1 MADDK
6 QKPSRGSG
14 KKGASAPQPGAA
26 AAAPDA
32 AQPFPIVG
40 IGASAG
46 GLKALEA
53 FFAAMPRNDDVTM
66 AFVVVQHLA
75 PDHKSL
81 LVELV
86 RRYTR
91 MQVVEA
97 ENSMTVEPNRVYII
111 PPARDLTIKDGK
123 LWLAA
128 QQARGPH
135 LTIDHFF
142 RSLADE
148 QHERAIC
155 IVMSGTGSDG
165 TLGLRAVK
173 GEGGMAIVQAPDTAE
188 YDGMPRSAIDT
199 GLVDFVLS
207 PARHAGA
214 AAGLRAPR
222 VRRTTGPGR
231 RRSCATASSSGCA
244 SCCAR
249 RPATTSR
256 STRKRRWCGAWNGAW
271 RCTRSTCPR
280 TTCATRAT
288 TRRNSRRCSATC

>member
-1 MADDK
+1 MAASRSIGDGAPVADDK

-14 KKGASAPQPGAA
+14 KKAASAPQPGGA

-97 ENSMTVEPNRVYII
+97 ENQMHGRAQLRVHHPAEPRPDDQGRQAVARRAAG
-111 PPARDLTIKDGK
+111 PRAAPDDRPLLPLARRRAARTRDLHRHVGHRQRRHARPARDQG
-123 LWLAA
+123 
-128 QQARGPH
+128 RG
-135 LTIDHFF
+135 
-142 RSLADE
+142 
-148 QHERAIC
+148 
-155 IVMSGTGSDG
+155 
-165 TLGLRAVK
+165 
-173 GEGGMAIVQAPDTAE
+173 
-188 YDGMPRSAIDT
+188 
-199 GLVDFVLS
+199 
-207 PARHAGA
+207 RHGDRPGAGHD
-214 AAGLRAPR
+214 R
-222 VRRTTGPGR
+222 VRRHAAQRDRHRPGGLTCCRLPRCRRSCWPTRATRSSTTGPGEAPQLR
-231 RRSCATASSSGCA
+231 DGDAC
-244 SCCAR
+244 
-249 RPATTSR
+249 
-256 STRKRRWCGAWNGAW
+256 
-271 RCTRSTCPR
+271 
-280 TTCATRAT
+280 
-288 TRRNSRRCSATC
+288 